1 MTRREFFQAVA
12 DNNITEEIREYAL
25 NAIDKLDAQNI
36 KRKDKPT
43 KVQIEN
49 AALIDKMVEMFAG
62 QSKLFA
68 HTIAEK
74 MDITTSKAS
83 ALCRMAA
90 KDGRVTVTDE
100 VDNKTV
106 KKAYSFE

>member
-1 MTRREFFQAVA
+1 MTRREFLRAVA

-25 NAIDKLDAQNI
+25 TAIDKMDEQNS

-43 KVQIEN
+43 KAQVEN

-74 MDITTSKAS
+74 MNITTSKAS